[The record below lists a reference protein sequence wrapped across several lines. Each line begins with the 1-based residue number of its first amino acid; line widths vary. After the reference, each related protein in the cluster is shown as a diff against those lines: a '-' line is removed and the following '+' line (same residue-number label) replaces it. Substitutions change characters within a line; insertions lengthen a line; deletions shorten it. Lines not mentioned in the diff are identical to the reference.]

1 MKIFFSRPFERDYK
15 NLTLAVQKIL
25 DKQLEFLQENP
36 RHPSLRIKK
45 MEGSHNIWEGRIT
58 KDHRFTFEI
67 VGPIYYMR
75 RTGNHKILN
84 NP

>member
-1 MKIFFSRPFERDYK
+1 MKIFLSKSFEKDYK
-15 NLTLAVQKIL
+15 SLSLSFQRIL
-25 DKQLEFLQENP
+25 DKQLEFLLENF

-45 MEGSHNIWEGRIT
+45 MEGSRNIWEGRIT

-67 VGPIYYMR
+67 VGQIYYMR
-75 RTGNHKILN
+75 RAGNHKILN